1 MTSVS
6 IFIIYKKTNPNTYT
20 FMSIGDGISLGLNP
34 SGIKSYSYNDYIK
47 KYLKDNNKEINY
59 FNYSE
64 KNISIAELT
73 NDIIYLNN
81 KILKE
86 YLQKSDL
93 IIISIG
99 EKEINDNKLIKTIE
113 EDLTNLITEIKKY
126 NNNICLLG
134 RYNINEERENLVKEI
149 NEVYKKV
156 SKNNKINYINIDN
169 SDYFINNNDYNYQ
182 TINGYE
188 EIGKMLVKLIKLN
201 NN

>member
-169 SDYFINNNDYNYQ
+169 SDYFINNNDYNYP